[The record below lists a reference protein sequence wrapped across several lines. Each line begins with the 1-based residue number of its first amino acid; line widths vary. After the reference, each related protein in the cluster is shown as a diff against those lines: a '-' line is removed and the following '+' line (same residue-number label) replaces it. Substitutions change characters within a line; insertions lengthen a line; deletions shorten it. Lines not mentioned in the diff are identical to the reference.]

1 VVTDAMAFETVAKP
15 TFARLCKV
23 VEGLPDCSGSP
34 QALRRSAEDYKRKAG
49 TNAGSSTKPHSPY
62 FLKKS
67 IEAKH
72 MKLVS
77 YLYREHEQLA
87 IYHDGLL
94 YNMDKI
100 HPELPNTMGVFLN
113 YWDEMIP
120 LALRGNEA
128 IRNGAISSAKGIP
141 TTNELPWLAPVP
153 FPTSCRDG
161 YAFRQH
167 VASARRNRGVDMIE
181 EFDQYPIFYFTN
193 HNSIQGPGP
202 VYCMPDHFQQLD
214 FELEC
219 AIVINRAGRNI
230 PAAEADDYIG
240 GLMIMNDMSARQ
252 LQMEEMKLNLGP
264 AKGKDFS
271 TVIGPWLVTPDE
283 LTPFEIPAKE
293 NHTGKSWNLGMR
305 CRVNGV
311 EVSHGNV
318 GDMDWTF
325 AEIIER
331 ASYGATL
338 HAGDVIGSGTVGTG
352 CFLELNGTGKLHNPD
367 FVPQWLQAGDV
378 VEMEIDGLG
387 LLRNE
392 IVAEE
397 SSWSIL
403 ALKK

>member
-1 VVTDAMAFETVAKP
+1 
-15 TFARLCKV
+15 
-23 VEGLPDCSGSP
+23 
-34 QALRRSAEDYKRKAG
+34 
-49 TNAGSSTKPHSPY
+49 
-62 FLKKS
+62 
-67 IEAKH
+67 

-77 YLYREHEQLA
+77 YLYHEHEQLA

-100 HPELPNTMGVFLN
+100 HPELPNTMGMFLN
-113 YWDEMIP
+113 YWDDVIGIAQRGNQAIIEGGISASKAIP
-120 LALRGNEA
+120 LDDLQ
-128 IRNGAISSAKGIP
+128 
-141 TTNELPWLAPVP
+141 LLAPVP

-167 VASARRNRGVDMIE
+167 VAAARRNRGVEMIP

-219 AIVINRAGRNI
+219 AIVINRPGRNI
-230 PAAEADDYIG
+230 PADAADDYIG
-240 GLMIMNDMSARQ
+240 GLMIMNDMSARL

-271 TVIGPWLVTPDE
+271 TVIGPWLVTLDE
-283 LTPFEIPAKE
+283 LEAYEIPAKPG
-293 NHTGKSWNLGMR
+293 HVGKSWNLGMR
-305 CRVNGV
+305 CRVNGKQ
-311 EVSHGNV
+311 VSEGNV

-331 ASYGATL
+331 CSYGVTL

-352 CFLELNGTGKLHNPD
+352 CFLELNGTGKLNDPN
-367 FVPQWLQAGDV
+367 FVPQWLQDGDV

-387 LLRNE
+387 LLSNT

-397 SSWSIL
+397 TDWSIL